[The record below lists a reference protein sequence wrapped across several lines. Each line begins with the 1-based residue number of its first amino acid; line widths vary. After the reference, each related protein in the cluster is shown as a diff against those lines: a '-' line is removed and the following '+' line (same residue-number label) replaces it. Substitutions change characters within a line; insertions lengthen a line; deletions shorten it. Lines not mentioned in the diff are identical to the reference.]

1 MGWRDHITAI
11 REERGAIGMPEL
23 LTTAVLTVLLIGTVG
38 MVLVVGARQQ
48 PRISDRAA
56 SIQQGRV
63 LVEQFTRE
71 LREGFAVET
80 TPAPTSSTVTF
91 RTYVRRASCG
101 GSGSLSPSQPAIVC
115 KVTYSCGSGT
125 CTRTEN
131 PVTGAQ
137 TGSAVTMVDGLA
149 NSNVFSYLPSASAP
163 DHVGVTLV
171 FPAEGNEDA
180 ITITDGAD
188 LRNQ

>member
-1 MGWRDHITAI
+1 MAWRDRTPRARDEH
-11 REERGAIGMPEL
+11 GAIGMMEL
-23 LTTAVLTVLLIGTVG
+23 LTTAALTVMLVGTIGII
-38 MVLVVGARQQ
+38 LVVSARQQ

-71 LREGFAVET
+71 LREGFAVQA
-80 TPAPTSSTVTF
+80 TPTASTITF
-91 RTYVRRASCG
+91 RTYVRRTSCG
-101 GSGSLSPSQPAIVC
+101 SSTTLSASQPAIAC
-115 KVTYSCGSGT
+115 NVTYSCTSGT
-125 CTRTEN
+125 CTRTEQ
-131 PVTGAQ
+131 GGQ
-137 TGSAVTMVDGLA
+137 SVTMATGLA
-149 NSNVFSYLPSASAP
+149 NSNVFSYLPSATSP

-171 FPAEGNEDA
+171 YPAEGAEDA